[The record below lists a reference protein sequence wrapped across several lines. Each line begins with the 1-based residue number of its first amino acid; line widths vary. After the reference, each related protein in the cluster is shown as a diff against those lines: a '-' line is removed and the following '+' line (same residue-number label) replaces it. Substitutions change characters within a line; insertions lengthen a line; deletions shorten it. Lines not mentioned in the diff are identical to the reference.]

1 MKEDRFSKKTI
12 DAAYALT
19 IVGIIGLGAQLFFPD
34 PAIPT
39 TKSNI
44 TQAALITI
52 FATLAASGL
61 PVIFNLTS
69 RALKIVDLIWVTSSA
84 IATII
89 LITKTMQPTTDHF
102 YESIH
107 NNANQAALITQRLSP
122 IAYNKHCISN
132 KNLNTE
138 QCKTLEKIIMDTK
151 YQSSDLESLC
161 NFPIDLANPPTG
173 YSSELIQTCIN
184 ASYLKSANIEQLES
198 DHELRDN
205 IDKNSI
211 IWALIMAY
219 LVALR
224 MMKSIAEVV
233 WKI

>member
-1 MKEDRFSKKTI
+1 
-12 DAAYALT
+12 
-19 IVGIIGLGAQLFFPD
+19 
-34 PAIPT
+34 
-39 TKSNI
+39 
-44 TQAALITI
+44 
-52 FATLAASGL
+52 
-61 PVIFNLTS
+61 
-69 RALKIVDLIWVTSSA
+69 
-84 IATII
+84 
-89 LITKTMQPTTDHF
+89 
-102 YESIH
+102 
-107 NNANQAALITQRLSP
+107 
-122 IAYNKHCISN
+122 
-132 KNLNTE
+132 
-138 QCKTLEKIIMDTK
+138 MDTK

>member
-12 DAAYALT
+12 DAAYTLS
-19 IVGIIGLGAQLFFPD
+19 IVGIIGLGAQLFLPH

-89 LITKTMQPTTDHF
+89 LITKTLQPTTDHF
-102 YESIH
+102 YELIH
-107 NNANQAALITQRLSP
+107 NNANQATLITQRLSP
-122 IAYNKHCISN
+122 VAYNKHCISN

-138 QCKTLEKIIMDTK
+138 QCKTLEKIIKGAK
-151 YQSSDLESLC
+151 YQNSELESLC
-161 NFPIDLANPPTG
+161 IFPIDFAKPPTG
-173 YSSELIQTCIN
+173 YSSELIQTCTN
-184 ASYLKSANIEQLES
+184 ASYLKNANIEQLES

-211 IWALIMAY
+211 IWALVMAY